1 MYCMYGTIKVNLVGV
16 HKNNFYKFHWWED
29 MKGQNRRKGLKWA
42 E

>member
-16 HKNNFYKFHWWED
+16 HKNKFHWWED